1 MAGTIPN
8 LRWPGATL
16 TWDELRSSDVIVPLP
31 ARARGALP
39 PLPVDSASVRQDDPL
54 SRCLHAG
61 VLTGGRLNAALGW
74 CDGALA
80 TRLRVPGR
88 GSSYDTSAPS
98 RAQAA
103 VIAHLRQPL
112 WSPED
117 GLPCDQNGDVA
128 AAAAGAS
135 PASRAA
141 RSHRTGR
148 LPPSSLASAGITAV
162 RMAYGT
168 AAEAAG
174 VATIAAAAAATS
186 RVAEVGM
193 LRVDAETLTHLA
205 GPDAASRLPPL
216 AASPDAV
223 LMHSAPV
230 AVVDAGLR
238 GERVETGGDDAP
250 STPPWREPLEIKS
263 VCPFTSDARSGRAGH
278 RRRGGLNAYRL
289 SGRGPRDAC
298 PAAVIPQAMLQAA
311 AAGAPSTIIASCAV
325 VGTRVWRL
333 PRDDAF
339 LRAML
344 VDVLTPWHA
353 AHVLN
358 DTPLPP
364 RGGHVAAAA
373 TAALAARAVALAAGA
388 VEVGVVKPWREA
400 DPGAA
405 FLS

>member
-8 LRWPGATL
+8 LRWPGAIL
-16 TWDELRSSDVIVPLP
+16 TWDELRASDVIVPLP
-31 ARARGALP
+31 RRARGVLP

-88 GSSYDTSAPS
+88 GSQDDSSAPS

-112 WSPED
+112 WSTDD
-117 GLPCDQNGDVA
+117 GLPCDEEGHVA
-128 AAAAGAS
+128 AAAAGTT

-141 RSHRTGR
+141 RSHRAGR
-148 LPPSSLASAGITAV
+148 LPPSSLTSAGIAAV

-174 VATIAAAAAATS
+174 VATIAAATAATS

-193 LRVDAETLTHLA
+193 LRVDAETVTHLA

-216 AASPDAV
+216 AASPDAM

-238 GERVETGGDDAP
+238 GEGG
-250 STPPWREPLEIKS
+250 
-263 VCPFTSDARSGRAGH
+263 GGGG
-278 RRRGGLNAYRL
+278 RRRGQCRRGRSCQGGVPALARAPRNQVGLPLHLCRAVRPR
-289 SGRGPRDAC
+289 GRPPPRQAARVPPVWAGAARRVPRGCGSAGDAASRRRGRPLHPHRVVRGC
-298 PAAVIPQAMLQAA
+298 RHPRVEA
-311 AAGAPSTIIASCAV
+311 AAG
-325 VGTRVWRL
+325 
-333 PRDDAF
+333 
-339 LRAML
+339 
-344 VDVLTPWHA
+344 
-353 AHVLN
+353 
-358 DTPLPP
+358 
-364 RGGHVAAAA
+364 
-373 TAALAARAVALAAGA
+373 
-388 VEVGVVKPWREA
+388 
-400 DPGAA
+400 
-405 FLS
+405 